1 MYYLIKIIEA
11 EYLGEYK
18 IRLTFNNG
26 KTKDVDL
33 KGKLNGE
40 VFRPLQNKNIFMQF
54 NVDKE
59 LGTIV
64 WPNGTDIAPYSLYDL
79 GKPVKSKSKTRRKVK
94 HKTKSAK

>member
-1 MYYLIKIIEA
+1 MYYLIKVIEA

-18 IRLTFNNG
+18 IRLSFNNG

-64 WPNGTDIAPYSLYDL
+64 WPNGTDIAPYCLYDL
-79 GKPVKSKSKTRRKVK
+79 GKTVKSKNKTHRKVDK
-94 HKTKSAK
+94 KTTSSK

>member
-1 MYYLIKIIEA
+1 MYYLIKVIEA

-79 GKPVKSKSKTRRKVK
+79 GKPVRRRGKTLNKVNK
-94 HKTKSAK
+94 KTKSNR